1 MLTMGT
7 VTRLVVKG
15 LFTKPSV
22 EEKRKRRRRRYGILA
37 VGLAAHPFPRRS
49 GCRALG
55 LNG

>member
-22 EEKRKRRRRRYGILA
+22 EEKRRRRRRRYGILA

-49 GCRALG
+49 GCSALG